1 MRVGEAPSVVVFT
14 RGRPGF
20 VHRLTRYYAEYPGRL
35 IVVDGSA
42 DAVPGL
48 RMPHAGVYLHR
59 PGMSVHHRIEEG
71 ISRVTASACTLA
83 ADDDYQVHGGL
94 IACGHAIDSDPGI
107 ACAAGTVVYFAGDR
121 RSPRDAIADGA
132 IERILEVPCLPD
144 PARRFDAV
152 ISTGPHVL
160 YACMRTSVALRV
172 AATLADLADED
183 GLVGEQLWGPLA
195 SLFGR
200 VAFVDRLQLCRRK
213 AQRDYSDYL
222 AAFRALD
229 DVAEWS
235 RFSEFSSRF
244 RRLAIEA
251 GADAP
256 GADAVIESWRAY
268 ASSTSRGERAWA
280 RRRLPASVRARRI
293 ARNLLSNVGM
303 VTSPRA
309 WVDPDVRVVARN
321 RSVRITL
328 RGSAYPWSD
337 PVARAEYERIMAFDA
352 QQVTPAA
359 AT

>member
-1 MRVGEAPSVVVFT
+1 MEASTPSIVVFS
-14 RGRPGF
+14 RGRPG
-20 VHRLTRYYAEYPGRL
+20 HLRRLFSYHAGYPGQL
-35 IVVDGSA
+35 VILDGSA
-42 DAVPGL
+42 DPLESASIPRNVEYHHMPDAPIYRRIAEGL
-48 RMPHAGVYLHR
+48 
-59 PGMSVHHRIEEG
+59 
-71 ISRVTASACTLA
+71 SRVTASTCVLS
-83 ADDDYQVHGGL
+83 ADDDYVVHDGL
-94 IACGHAIDSDPGI
+94 RACGHAIDSDHGI
-107 ACAAGTVVYFAGDR
+107 SCAAGTVVYFSGDR
-121 RSPRDAIADGA
+121 RAPRDAIADGA
-132 IERILEVPCLPD
+132 IERILEVPPFPD
-144 PARRFDAV
+144 PARRFGAV
-152 ISTGPHVL
+152 VSTGPHVL

-172 AATLADLADED
+172 SATLADLSDED

-235 RFSEFSSRF
+235 RFGEFSSRF

-251 GADAP
+251 GADVS

-293 ARNLLSNVGM
+293 ARNLLSNAGV
-303 VTSPRA
+303 VTSPMA
-309 WVDPDVRVVARN
+309 WVDRDVRAVARN
-321 RSVRITL
+321 RSARITL
-328 RGSAYPWSD
+328 RALAYPWSD
-337 PVARAEYERIMAFDA
+337 PAARADYARIMAFDA
-352 QQVTPAA
+352 QQAAPAA

>member
-1 MRVGEAPSVVVFT
+1 MEASNPSIVVFS
-14 RGRPGF
+14 RGRPG
-20 VHRLTRYYAEYPGRL
+20 HLRRLFSYHAVYPGQL
-35 IVVDGSA
+35 VVLDGSA
-42 DAVPGL
+42 VPLEPVSMPGNVEYHHMPGAPIYRRIAEGL
-48 RMPHAGVYLHR
+48 
-59 PGMSVHHRIEEG
+59 
-71 ISRVTASACTLA
+71 SRVTASTCVLS
-83 ADDDYQVHGGL
+83 ADDDYVVHDGL
-94 IACGHAIDSDPGI
+94 RACGRAIDSDPGI
-107 ACAAGTVVYFAGDR
+107 SCAAGTVVYHSGGR
-121 RSPRDAIADGA
+121 RSPQDAIADGA

-337 PVARAEYERIMAFDA
+337 PVARADYERIMAFDA